1 MDELNKTAATK
12 PETRP
17 EAAKL
22 QDAPRR
28 RVGSLTMGACLIAAG
43 IFFLC
48 YYFVPGFDWQL
59 VVRIAPAAALV
70 LLGCEVLFFAAR
82 PGRWKYDF
90 VSVLVCLGLIAV
102 CMCLSFLPMVWSEID
117 PARGQNEMKLSKA
130 YTTQVYE
137 ALRKENPDLRLRDVY
152 TDLYLYANSVD
163 DLQELQP
170 GDGHLSLTVMLYGP
184 YDSTGAFAQD
194 CRSVAGTVR
203 AGTLQ
208 PDELRIV
215 WSPDNDP
222 GQSLDSGTLQ
232 RVEQYTLELDGT
244 VQLDWTADEMERQV
258 EVQYL
263 MDEENEPEEDTAPS
277 EEAEPE
283 AAVYSQSRGREL
295 WESFEKILGVC
306 EDERTDLLLIAGDLF
321 HRQPLVRELKEVNY
335 LFSELTATKVV
346 LIAGNHDHLQKDSNY
361 RSFEW
366 NDNVYPLFGKKLEYV
381 DFPELETAV
390 YGLSYYE
397 REICQPLYDD
407 VAAAGIEKNE
417 ILLAHGGDD
426 RHIPFDKKKL
436 SRSGFSYIA
445 LGHIHKPQAL
455 QKDKMIYAGALEP
468 IDQNDVGQHGYVK
481 GELKDGKAAIQWIP
495 FAGREY
501 IHSSVEVER
510 SDTEGSIRKRVKQ
523 LINEYGNEN
532 IYKITLAGKRDPDI
546 AFEVNHLAEEGCV
559 LEILDETI
567 PAYDFEKLYAE
578 NKETLLGRYI
588 EKFAGCEE
596 GSVEY
601 CALCEGVEALLTGN
615 RG

>member
-1 MDELNKTAATK
+1 MDEPNKTAATE

-28 RVGSLTMGACLIAAG
+28 RVGSLTLGACLIAAG

-90 VSVLVCLGLIAV
+90 VSVLVCLVLIAV

-152 TDLYLYANSVD
+152 TNLYLYSNDVNA
-163 DLQELQP
+163 LQEMQP

-232 RVEQYTLELDGT
+232 RVEQYTLELDGM

-263 MDEENEPEEDTAPS
+263 LDEENEPEEDTAPS

-283 AAVYSQSRGREL
+283 AAV
-295 WESFEKILGVC
+295 
-306 EDERTDLLLIAGDLF
+306 
-321 HRQPLVRELKEVNY
+321 
-335 LFSELTATKVV
+335 
-346 LIAGNHDHLQKDSNY
+346 
-361 RSFEW
+361 
-366 NDNVYPLFGKKLEYV
+366 
-381 DFPELETAV
+381 
-390 YGLSYYE
+390 
-397 REICQPLYDD
+397 
-407 VAAAGIEKNE
+407 
-417 ILLAHGGDD
+417 
-426 RHIPFDKKKL
+426 
-436 SRSGFSYIA
+436 
-445 LGHIHKPQAL
+445 
-455 QKDKMIYAGALEP
+455 
-468 IDQNDVGQHGYVK
+468 
-481 GELKDGKAAIQWIP
+481 
-495 FAGREY
+495 
-501 IHSSVEVER
+501 
-510 SDTEGSIRKRVKQ
+510 
-523 LINEYGNEN
+523 
-532 IYKITLAGKRDPDI
+532 
-546 AFEVNHLAEEGCV
+546 
-559 LEILDETI
+559 
-567 PAYDFEKLYAE
+567 
-578 NKETLLGRYI
+578 
-588 EKFAGCEE
+588 
-596 GSVEY
+596 
-601 CALCEGVEALLTGN
+601 
-615 RG
+615 

>member
-1 MDELNKTAATK
+1 MDE
-12 PETRP
+12 TRN
-17 EAAKL
+17 
-22 QDAPRR
+22 DAPLTGEAPQPAKPQPLR
-28 RVGSLTMGACLIAAG
+28 RVGSFTLGVCLIAAG

-48 YYFVPGFDWQL
+48 YYFVPGFDWKL

-170 GDGHLSLTVMLYGP
+170 SDGHLSLTVMLYGP

-263 MDEENEPEEDTAPS
+263 LDEENEETAESEAFS
-277 EEAEPE
+277 EESAE
-283 AAVYSQSRGREL
+283 L
-295 WESFEKILGVC
+295 
-306 EDERTDLLLIAGDLF
+306 
-321 HRQPLVRELKEVNY
+321 
-335 LFSELTATKVV
+335 SE
-346 LIAGNHDHLQKDSNY
+346 
-361 RSFEW
+361 
-366 NDNVYPLFGKKLEYV
+366 
-381 DFPELETAV
+381 
-390 YGLSYYE
+390 
-397 REICQPLYDD
+397 
-407 VAAAGIEKNE
+407 
-417 ILLAHGGDD
+417 
-426 RHIPFDKKKL
+426 
-436 SRSGFSYIA
+436 
-445 LGHIHKPQAL
+445 
-455 QKDKMIYAGALEP
+455 
-468 IDQNDVGQHGYVK
+468 
-481 GELKDGKAAIQWIP
+481 
-495 FAGREY
+495 
-501 IHSSVEVER
+501 
-510 SDTEGSIRKRVKQ
+510 
-523 LINEYGNEN
+523 
-532 IYKITLAGKRDPDI
+532 
-546 AFEVNHLAEEGCV
+546 
-559 LEILDETI
+559 
-567 PAYDFEKLYAE
+567 
-578 NKETLLGRYI
+578 
-588 EKFAGCEE
+588 
-596 GSVEY
+596 
-601 CALCEGVEALLTGN
+601 
-615 RG
+615 

>member
-1 MDELNKTAATK
+1 MDEPNKTAATE

-28 RVGSLTMGACLIAAG
+28 RVGSLTLGACLIAAG

-90 VSVLVCLGLIAV
+90 VSVLVCLVLIA
-102 CMCLSFLPMVWSEID
+102 CCFGLSLLPAVWDEID
-117 PARGQNEMKLSKA
+117 PARGQTEAKLSKA
-130 YTTQVYE
+130 YTAQVYE

-152 TDLYLYANSVD
+152 TDLYLYSNDVNA
-163 DLQELQP
+163 LQEMQP

-215 WSPDNDP
+215 WSPDSDP

-263 MDEENEPEEDTAPS
+263 LDEENEPEEDTAPG

-283 AAVYSQSRGREL
+283 AAV
-295 WESFEKILGVC
+295 
-306 EDERTDLLLIAGDLF
+306 
-321 HRQPLVRELKEVNY
+321 
-335 LFSELTATKVV
+335 
-346 LIAGNHDHLQKDSNY
+346 
-361 RSFEW
+361 
-366 NDNVYPLFGKKLEYV
+366 
-381 DFPELETAV
+381 
-390 YGLSYYE
+390 
-397 REICQPLYDD
+397 
-407 VAAAGIEKNE
+407 
-417 ILLAHGGDD
+417 
-426 RHIPFDKKKL
+426 
-436 SRSGFSYIA
+436 
-445 LGHIHKPQAL
+445 
-455 QKDKMIYAGALEP
+455 
-468 IDQNDVGQHGYVK
+468 
-481 GELKDGKAAIQWIP
+481 
-495 FAGREY
+495 
-501 IHSSVEVER
+501 
-510 SDTEGSIRKRVKQ
+510 
-523 LINEYGNEN
+523 
-532 IYKITLAGKRDPDI
+532 
-546 AFEVNHLAEEGCV
+546 
-559 LEILDETI
+559 
-567 PAYDFEKLYAE
+567 
-578 NKETLLGRYI
+578 
-588 EKFAGCEE
+588 
-596 GSVEY
+596 
-601 CALCEGVEALLTGN
+601 
-615 RG
+615 

>member
-1 MDELNKTAATK
+1 MDELNKTAATE

-28 RVGSLTMGACLIAAG
+28 RVGSLTLGACLIAAG

-90 VSVLVCLGLIAV
+90 VSVLVCLVLIA
-102 CMCLSFLPMVWSEID
+102 CCFGLSLLPAVWDEID

-170 GDGHLSLTVMLYGP
+170 SDGHLSLTVMLYGP

-263 MDEENEPEEDTAPS
+263 LDEENEPEEDTAPG

-283 AAVYSQSRGREL
+283 AAV
-295 WESFEKILGVC
+295 
-306 EDERTDLLLIAGDLF
+306 
-321 HRQPLVRELKEVNY
+321 
-335 LFSELTATKVV
+335 
-346 LIAGNHDHLQKDSNY
+346 
-361 RSFEW
+361 
-366 NDNVYPLFGKKLEYV
+366 
-381 DFPELETAV
+381 
-390 YGLSYYE
+390 
-397 REICQPLYDD
+397 
-407 VAAAGIEKNE
+407 
-417 ILLAHGGDD
+417 
-426 RHIPFDKKKL
+426 
-436 SRSGFSYIA
+436 
-445 LGHIHKPQAL
+445 
-455 QKDKMIYAGALEP
+455 
-468 IDQNDVGQHGYVK
+468 
-481 GELKDGKAAIQWIP
+481 
-495 FAGREY
+495 
-501 IHSSVEVER
+501 
-510 SDTEGSIRKRVKQ
+510 
-523 LINEYGNEN
+523 
-532 IYKITLAGKRDPDI
+532 
-546 AFEVNHLAEEGCV
+546 
-559 LEILDETI
+559 
-567 PAYDFEKLYAE
+567 
-578 NKETLLGRYI
+578 
-588 EKFAGCEE
+588 
-596 GSVEY
+596 
-601 CALCEGVEALLTGN
+601 
-615 RG
+615 